1 MPRAQLSLRSV
12 FLGGLMLLLVVGCV
26 QAQIDRATLA
36 GTVTDPTGAVIRDA
50 KIHAKDQATG
60 LESEAESNSQGAYR
74 VPGLAVGTYTV
85 TVSHTGFATAEFQD
99 VLLLVGQ
106 TRTLDARL
114 KVGAVMQKIVVEV
127 APTALEQTSP
137 ELSGV
142 INKQEIQALPV
153 NGRNWAS
160 LLLLAPGAIDDGGGD
175 QRTIR
180 FAGRGRDDNNY
191 TMDGVDATGI
201 QEQAQKST
209 TRLQISEE
217 AVAEYRVS
225 SMLYTAEHGAGAG
238 GQVDLVS
245 KTGTNDFHGSIFEF
259 LRNSMFDARQFTDFD
274 NVTGRPILPPFH
286 LNQYGLSFGGPIK
299 KDKTF
304 FFLTYE
310 GLRQA
315 QTRSLV
321 ASLPSDNLLTTIVNT
336 SPPMGPIVAAWRL
349 AVKPGDGNSDCAN
362 PTGDPTI
369 DPQAQCIFSYIHP
382 GSVILNEDSW
392 TARLDHKFNDQ
403 NSVYLRATRD
413 VSFTAAPL
421 GNYLDTQ
428 QIITHPANYIAAWQ
442 HSFSRNVFN
451 EAKFGINRAPYRN
464 PQASVLPVDVS
475 TASYE
480 EFNNPNTD
488 LEIGTTFG
496 YIDNLA
502 VSRGHHTF
510 KTGIEVRRV
519 RLNQGITEDDRI
531 DFPDNAS
538 LINDS
543 LDTAEIRHPWYP
555 HGLRHTFVL
564 PYFQDEWKV
573 RPNLTL
579 NLGMRWEYY
588 SVITE
593 AHGHMTIFDVTCN
606 GGFLPG
612 TTIPERGLCPKGSPA
627 YFPNYR
633 NWDPR
638 VGIAW
643 APSALHDK
651 TVIRTG
657 FGIYHGAGQ
666 NDDLNAS
673 LESDTYRAAFTST
686 NCPGGLSYPINTSSC
701 LGFVP
706 HSPRALQRHRRD
718 LYVEQWGLSVQQA
731 LPGDFIFQSS
741 YMGTHGVRLFYRN
754 YINLCGPDF
763 QSTGICAPQ
772 FPAFG
777 QIDIKRDIGTS
788 TFNAGQFSLERQMK
802 HGWMWEVQYMLSHS
816 INEGGVGG
824 GEANAPE
831 NANCIRCD
839 LGPSVFDTRHNLT
852 ATGIYDLPFGP
863 GQHFLS
869 GGGFLGKIFG
879 GWSLSGI
886 GLFHTGHPLTPL
898 MSLDGSQIPDGNAH
912 ADERPD
918 LVPGVSVIPPHQNRN
933 NWININA
940 FAIPAMNSLGI
951 ITHFGDS
958 PRGIIRAP
966 KVWQADMA
974 LTKRTKITEKVG
986 LEFRAEAFNIFNRT
1000 QLGDVGDLDIRS
1012 GPPVPPS
1019 GPGLFSGFGAITTT
1033 VNFNNNNDSFSS
1045 ANTGTGLPRQLEFML
1060 RLTF

>member
-1 MPRAQLSLRSV
+1 MDSHLDRSRGVLAGTLLV
-12 FLGGLMLLLVVGCV
+12 FLGSVCAYG
-26 QAQIDRATLA
+26 QIDRATLT
-36 GTVTDPTGAVIRDA
+36 GTVFDSSGAVVRDA
-50 KIHAKDQATG
+50 QVEATDQTTG
-60 LESEAESNSQGAYR
+60 IKSEAPSNSQGLYR
-74 VPGLAVGTYTV
+74 IPGLAVGTYTV
-85 TVSHTGFATAEFQD
+85 RIVHPGFATAEYKD
-99 VLLLVGQ
+99 IVLLVGQ
-106 TRTLDARL
+106 TRTLDAHL
-114 KVGAVMQKIVVEV
+114 KVGTVAQNVMVEV
-127 APTALEQTSP
+127 APAPLEETSP
-137 ELSGV
+137 EMSGV
-142 INKQEIQALPV
+142 IKTQQIEALPV

-160 LLLLAPGAIDDGGGD
+160 MLLLAPGAIDDGGGD

-180 FAGRGRDDNNY
+180 FAGRARDDNNY

-201 QEQAQKST
+201 QEQAGKST

-217 AVAEYRVS
+217 AVSEYRVS

-245 KTGTNDFHGSIFEF
+245 KTGTNEFHGSVFEYF
-259 LRNSMFDARQFTDFD
+259 RNSIFDARQFTDFD
-274 NVTGRPILPPFH
+274 NVTGKPILPPFH
-286 LNQYGLSFGGPIK
+286 LNQYGLSLGGPIK

-321 ASLPSDNLLTTIVNT
+321 ATLPSDNLLTAIMAK
-336 SPPMGPIVAAWRL
+336 SPQMAPIVAAWRL
-349 AVKPGDGNSDCAN
+349 AVKPGNGNSDCAD
-362 PTGDPTI
+362 PTGAITGTASP
-369 DPQAQCIFSYIHP
+369 CLFSYIHQ
-382 GSVILNEDSW
+382 GSVVLSEDSW
-392 TARLDHKFNDQ
+392 TARLDHRFDPQ
-403 NSVYLRATRD
+403 NAIYLRATRD
-413 VSFTAAPL
+413 VSFTKAPL

-428 QIITHPANYIAAWQ
+428 QIITHPANYIGAWQ
-442 HSFSRNVFN
+442 HSFSNNIFN
-451 EAKFGINRAPYRN
+451 EAKFGLNRVPYRN

-475 TASYE
+475 TANFE
-480 EFNNPNTD
+480 ELNNPNTD

-502 VSRGHHTF
+502 ITHGRHTF
-510 KTGIEVRRV
+510 KTGIEVRRI
-519 RLNQGITEDDRI
+519 RLNQGITEDDRV
-531 DFPDNAS
+531 DFPNDNLS
-538 LINDS
+538 LINDT
-543 LDTAEIRHPWYP
+543 LDTAQIRHPWYP
-555 HGLRHTFVL
+555 HGLRHTYVL

-573 RPNLTL
+573 KPNLTL

-593 AHGHMTIFDVTCN
+593 AHGHMTIFDVNCS

-612 TTIPERGLCPKGSPA
+612 TTIPEAGLCPKGSPA
-627 YFPNYR
+627 YFPTYR

-643 APSALHDK
+643 SPSALNGK
-651 TVIRTG
+651 TVIRSG
-657 FGIYHGAGQ
+657 FGLYSGAGQ

-673 LESDTYRAAFTST
+673 LESDTYRAEFSSTS
-686 NCPGGLSYPINTSSC
+686 CPAGLSYPINTSSC

-706 HSPRALQRHRRD
+706 HNPRALQRHRRD

-731 LPGDFIFQSS
+731 LPGDFIFTSS
-741 YMGTHGVRLFYRN
+741 YMGSHGVRLFYRN
-754 YINLCGPDF
+754 YINLCGPNF
-763 QSTGICAPQ
+763 ASTGVCVRQ
-772 FPAFG
+772 FPTFG

-788 TFNAGQFSLERQMK
+788 TFNAGEFSLSRQMK
-802 HGWMWEVQYMLSHS
+802 HGWMWELQYMLSHS

-831 NANCIRCD
+831 NAACVRCEV
-839 LGPSVFDTRHNLT
+839 GPSVFDARHNLT
-852 ATGIYDLPFGP
+852 ATGIYDLPIGR
-863 GQHFLS
+863 GQRYLS
-869 GGGFLGKIFG
+869 GGFMGKVLE

-886 GLFHTGHPLTPL
+886 HLFHTGHPLTPL
-898 MSLDGSQIPDGNAH
+898 MALDGSAIPDGNAN

-918 LVPGVSVIPPHQNRN
+918 LVPGVSVIPAHQNRN

-940 FAIPAMNSLGI
+940 FAVPPMNSLGI

-966 KVWQADMA
+966 NVWQTDIA
-974 LTKRTKITEKVG
+974 LAKRTKLTERAS
-986 LEFRAEAFNIFNRT
+986 LEFRAEAFNVFNHT
-1000 QLGDVGDLDIRS
+1000 QLGDVGDLDILS

-1019 GPGLFSGFGAITTT
+1019 GPGLYSGFGVITTT

-1045 ANTGTGLPRQLEFML
+1045 ANTGTGLPRQIELSLRLEF
-1060 RLTF
+1060 

>member
-1 MPRAQLSLRSV
+1 MPRAQFSLRSV
-12 FLGGLMLLLVVGCV
+12 SLGGLVLLVVVGCG
-26 QAQIDRATLA
+26 QAQIDRATLT
-36 GTVTDPTGAVIRDA
+36 GTVTDPTRAVVRDA

-60 LESEAESNSQGAYR
+60 LESEAESNSQGVYR

-85 TVSHTGFATAEFQD
+85 TVTHTGFATAQFQD
-99 VLLLVGQ
+99 VVLLVGE
-106 TRTLDARL
+106 TRTLDAHL
-114 KVGAVMQKIVVEV
+114 KVGAVMQRIVVEV
-127 APTALEQTSP
+127 APTPLEETSP

-142 INKQEIQALPV
+142 IKKQEIEALPV

-160 LLLLAPGAIDDGGGD
+160 LLLLAPGAVDDGGGD

-245 KTGTNDFHGSIFEF
+245 KTGTNVFHGSLFEF
-259 LRNSMFDARQFTDFD
+259 FRNSALDARQFTDFD
-274 NVTGRPILPPFH
+274 TVTGLPIRPPFH
-286 LNQYGLSFGGPIK
+286 LNQYGLSLGGPIK
-299 KDKTF
+299 RDKTF

-321 ASLPSDNLLTTIVNT
+321 AQLPSDNLLTAIVNT
-336 SPPMGPIVAAWRL
+336 SPQMAPLVAVWRL
-349 AVKPGDGNSDCAN
+349 AVRPGDGNSNCVDLTTDSCS
-362 PTGDPTI
+362 
-369 DPQAQCIFSYIHP
+369 FSFIHP
-382 GSVILNEDSW
+382 GGVRLNEDSW
-392 TARLDHKFNDQ
+392 MVRLDHKFNDR
-403 NSVYLRATRD
+403 NTVYIRANRD
-413 VSFTAAPL
+413 VSFTSAPL
-421 GNYLDTQ
+421 GGFLDTQ
-428 QIITHPANYIAAWQ
+428 QIITHPANYLLAWQ
-442 HSFSRNVFN
+442 HSFSNTIFN
-451 EAKFGINRAPYRN
+451 EAKFGINRVPYHN
-464 PQASVLPVDVS
+464 PQASVFPIDVS
-475 TASYE
+475 TSNFE
-480 EFNNPNTD
+480 ELNNSNTD
-488 LEIGTTFG
+488 HEIGTTFG
-496 YIDNLA
+496 YIDSLGI
-502 VSRGHHTF
+502 SHGRHTF

-531 DFPDNAS
+531 TFADNSS
-538 LINDS
+538 LITDS
-543 LDTAEIRHPWYP
+543 LDSADIRHPWYP
-555 HGLRHTFVL
+555 HGLRHTFIL

-579 NLGMRWEYY
+579 NLGIRWEYY

-593 AHGHMTIFDVTCN
+593 AHGHMTVFDTACT

-612 TTIPERGLCPKGSPA
+612 TTKPEAGICPKGSPA
-627 YFPNYR
+627 YFPSYR

-638 VGIAW
+638 IGIAW
-643 APSALHDK
+643 APAALRDK

-673 LESDTYRAAFTST
+673 LESDTFRQEVDSSS
-686 NCPGGLSYPINTSSC
+686 CPTLSYPVNLANCPSVLIAAA
-701 LGFVP
+701 
-706 HSPRALQRHRRD
+706 PRALQRHRRD

-731 LPGDFIFQSS
+731 LPGDFVFQSS
-741 YMGTHGVRLFYRN
+741 YMGTHGVRLFARN
-754 YINLCGPDF
+754 RFNLCEEPRTIGTDPDTGLPAFVDCTRPFPDF
-763 QSTGICAPQ
+763 GNL
-772 FPAFG
+772 
-777 QIDIKRDIGTS
+777 DIKADVGTS
-788 TFNAGQFSLERQMK
+788 TFQAGQFSLQRQMK

-816 INEGGVGG
+816 INDGSVGG
-824 GEANAPE
+824 GEANSPE
-831 NANCIRCD
+831 NAACRPCD
-839 LGPSVFDTRHNLT
+839 RGPSVFDTRHNFT
-852 ATGIYDLPFGP
+852 ATGIYDLPIGP
-863 GQHFLS
+863 GRRYWAIA
-869 GGGFLGKIFG
+869 GFLGKVLE

-886 GLFHTGHPLTPL
+886 GLAHSGHPLTVL
-898 MSLDGSQIPDGNAH
+898 ISRDSSQIPDGNDA
-912 ADERPD
+912 ADQRPD
-918 LVPGVSVIPPHQNRN
+918 LVPGVPVIPRGQNRN

-940 FAIPAMNSLGI
+940 FAAPPF
-951 ITHFGDS
+951 TRFGDA

-974 LTKRTKITEKVG
+974 LTKRTKITEKVD

-1000 QLGDVGDLDIRS
+1000 QLGDPGELDILA
-1012 GPPVPPS
+1012 GPATPPP
-1019 GPGLFSGFGAITTT
+1019 GPGLFSGFGVITTS

-1045 ANTGTGLPRQLEFML
+1045 ANTGTGLPRQVEFML